1 MLQLDTKYILMALV
15 VVVVV
20 SAVYFNT
27 KLTTLEE
34 TTSKHE
40 KFNMHIGDAFKPLHQ
55 KYAEHESRLSNVDE
69 SLRNIRNKLS
79 TNKVS
84 ENVSNK
90 KKVADDDEEDDL
102 VSQLKK

>member
-1 MLQLDTKYILMALV
+1 MLQLDTKYILIALI

-27 KLTTLEE
+27 RLTTLEE

-90 KKVADDDEEDDL
+90 KKVTDDDEEDDL